1 MLVAR
6 FPWWCRHGGR
16 RATKLVG
23 QFDSW
28 CFLLMRYRDSAVRCS
43 TGSQAGQVQAAAVA
57 RRIAHMGVQQRR
69 QCLERNEQAEEQGT

>member
-23 QFDSW
+23 QFDSR
-28 CFLLMRYRDSAVRCS
+28 CFLLMHCRDTAVRCN
-43 TGSQAGQVQAAAVA
+43 TGTQAGQVQATAVT
-57 RRIAHMGVQQRR
+57 RRIAHMGVQQWC
-69 QCLERNEQAEEQGT
+69 QCLEGNDQAKEQGT